1 MRFRKLAGSVAA
13 VAAAIAMG
21 ATVTTGTAAATD
33 VGGDGNPYVS
43 CPNGYTVAS
52 ANIMRGGQT
61 IGLVELRWSWACGGN
76 WTRTTSYI
84 GARTLTSFIDTN
96 PWDGRE
102 TYADDFATQNAS
114 PFRRVAP
121 SQGMCSNGFIEDGGG
136 LYSASV
142 CA

>member
-1 MRFRKLAGSVAA
+1 MRTGNLVNIVSA
-13 VAAAIAMG
+13 VAVAMAG
-21 ATVTTGTAAATD
+21 LIVTTGTAAATD
-33 VGGDGNPYVS
+33 VGGDGNPANV

-52 ANIMRGGQT
+52 APILRNGQT
-61 IGLVELRWSWACGGN
+61 IGLVEMRWSWTCGGN

-84 GARTLTSFIDTN
+84 GARQLQSMIDTN

-102 TYADDFATQNAS
+102 TWADDYATQNWS

-121 SQGMCSNGFIEDGGG
+121 SQGMCSNGFIEDGGA
-136 LYSASV
+136 LYHASI